1 MAEENQDGQEK
12 TEQPT
17 AKRLDDSKKKGQI
30 ARSKELNTMA
40 ITLIGG
46 IALVSM
52 SSHLGSGLWD
62 LMSSNFTI
70 PRQDMYDPTAM
81 VSRLARA
88 IEDGLFMLF
97 PFFLVVLVLAVASSV
112 ALGGATFSGESMTP
126 KLSKLN
132 PLKGL
137 KRLFSLKG
145 LVELLKAL
153 AKFLLVGSA
162 TGLVLWTSLDNFLGL
177 SQMELGKAVAEM
189 GSLIGG
195 SFVLIAS
202 TLILIAMIDVPFQLW
217 EHKRQLKMTRQEV
230 REEMKDTEGRPEVRG
245 RIRNLQREIAQR
257 RMMEDIPK
265 ADVIVT
271 NPTHYAI
278 ALRYDQDNM
287 LAPEVVAKGKG
298 LIAANIRRVG
308 MEHDVQLVESP
319 MLARAIYFSTEIGEA
334 IPAGL
339 YLAVA
344 KLLAYVFQ
352 LRIYRTDGGLE
363 PEMPTDLLIPEEYQV
378 PET

>member
-17 AKRLDDSKKKGQI
+17 AKRLNDAKKKGQI

-52 SSHLGSGLWD
+52 SNHLGTGLWD

-70 PRQDMYDPTAM
+70 PRQDMYDTTAM
-81 VSRLARA
+81 VNRLARA
-88 IEDGLFMLF
+88 VEDGLLMLL
-97 PFFLVVLVLAVASSV
+97 PFFLVVIVLAVASSV
-112 ALGGATFSGESMTP
+112 ALGGFAISGESMTP

-137 KRLFSLKG
+137 KRVFSLKG
-145 LVELLKAL
+145 LLELVKAL

-162 TGLVLWTSLDNFLGL
+162 TGFMLWTTLDSFLGL
-177 SQMELGKAVAEM
+177 SQMELGKAVVEM
-189 GSLIGG
+189 GSLIGW
-195 SFVLIAS
+195 SFVMISS
-202 TLILIAMIDVPFQLW
+202 TLILIAMVDVPFQLW

-278 ALRYDQDNM
+278 ALRYDQENM

-298 LIAANIRRVG
+298 VIAANIRRVG
-308 MEHDVQLVESP
+308 LEHEVQLIESP
-319 MLARAIYFSTEIGEA
+319 MLARAIYFSTEIGHA

-352 LRIYRTDGGLE
+352 LRIYRTDGGLR
-363 PEMPTDLLIPEEYQV
+363 PEMPGDLSIPQEYQV

>member
-1 MAEENQDGQEK
+1 MAEENKDGQEK

-17 AKRLDDSKKKGQI
+17 AKRLEDAKKKGQI
-30 ARSKELNTMA
+30 ARSKEFNTMA
-40 ITLIGG
+40 ITLVGG

-52 SSHLGSGLWD
+52 STHLGSGLWD
-62 LMSSNFTI
+62 IMSSNFTI
-70 PRQDMYDPTAM
+70 PRQDMYDPAAM
-81 VSRLARA
+81 VTRLARA
-88 IEDGLFMLF
+88 VEDGLFMLF
-97 PFFLVVLVLAVASSV
+97 PFFLVVLVLAVGSSV
-112 ALGGATFSGESMTP
+112 ALGGAAFSGESMTP

-132 PLKGL
+132 PLKGI
-137 KRLFSLKG
+137 KRVFSLKG
-145 LVELLKAL
+145 LLELLKAL

-162 TGLVLWTSLDNFLGL
+162 TGLVLWTSLDSFLGL
-177 SQMELGKAVAEM
+177 SQMELGKAVSEM

-217 EHKRQLKMTRQEV
+217 EHKRQLKMSRQEV
-230 REEMKDTEGRPEVRG
+230 REEMKDTEGRPEVKG

-257 RMMEDIPK
+257 RMMEEIPK

-278 ALRYDQDNM
+278 ALRYDQENM

-298 LIAANIRRVG
+298 VIAANIRRVG
-308 MEHDVQLVESP
+308 LEHEVQLVESP
-319 MLARAIYFSTEIGEA
+319 MLARAIYFNTEIGEA

-352 LRIYRTDGGLE
+352 LRIYRTDGGLR
-363 PEMPTDLLIPEEYQV
+363 PEMPTDLTIPDEYQV
-378 PET
+378 PEQ

>member
-17 AKRLDDSKKKGQI
+17 SKRLDDSKKKGQI

-70 PRQDMYDPTAM
+70 PRQDMYDPSAM

-132 PLKGL
+132 PQKGL
-137 KRLFSLKG
+137 KRVFSLKG

-162 TGLVLWTSLDNFLGL
+162 TGLVLWTSLDNFIGL
-177 SQMELGKAVAEM
+177 SQMELGKAVSEM

-257 RMMEDIPK
+257 RMMEEIPK

-278 ALRYDQDNM
+278 ALRYDQENM

-298 LIAANIRRVG
+298 VIAANIRRVAL
-308 MEHDVQLVESP
+308 EHEVQLVESP
-319 MLARAIYFSTEIGEA
+319 MLARAIYFSAEIGEA

-352 LRIYRTDGGLE
+352 LRIYRTDGGLK
-363 PEMPTDLLIPEEYQV
+363 PEMPTDLSIPEEYQV

>member
-17 AKRLDDSKKKGQI
+17 AKRLDDAKKKGQI

-40 ITLIGG
+40 ITLLGG

-62 LMSSNFTI
+62 LMTSNFTI
-70 PRQDMYDPTAM
+70 PRQDMYDPTALIT
-81 VSRLARA
+81 RLASSM
-88 IEDGLFMLF
+88 EDVLFMLM
-97 PFFLVVLVLAVASSV
+97 PFFLVVMILAVASSV
-112 ALGGATFSGESMTP
+112 ALGGVAISGESMTP

-137 KRLFSLKG
+137 KRVFSLKG
-145 LVELLKAL
+145 LLELLKAL

-162 TGLVLWTSLDNFLGL
+162 TGLMLWTTLDNILGL
-177 SQMELGKAVAEM
+177 SQMDLGKAVTEM
-189 GSLIGG
+189 GSLIGW
-195 SFVLIAS
+195 SFIMIAS

-257 RMMEDIPK
+257 RMMEEIPQ

-278 ALRYDQDNM
+278 ALRYDQENM
-287 LAPEVVAKGKG
+287 QAPEVVAKGKG
-298 LIAANIRRVG
+298 LVAANIRRVG
-308 MEHDVQLVESP
+308 MEHNVQLVESP

-344 KLLAYVFQ
+344 KILAYVFQ
-352 LRIYRTDGGLE
+352 LRIYRTDGGLK
-363 PEMPTDLLIPEEYQV
+363 PEMPADLSIPEEYQV

>member
-17 AKRLDDSKKKGQI
+17 AKRLDDAKKKGQI

-52 SSHLGSGLWD
+52 SNHLGSGLWD
-62 LMSSNFTI
+62 LMANNFTI
-70 PRQDMYDPTAM
+70 PRQDMYDPTVM
-81 VSRLARA
+81 ITRLARA

-97 PFFLVVLVLAVASSV
+97 PFFLVVVVLAVLSSV
-112 ALGGATFSGESMTP
+112 ALGGVAISGESMTP

-132 PLKGL
+132 PLKGM
-137 KRLFSLKG
+137 KRVFSLKG
-145 LVELLKAL
+145 LLELLKAL

-162 TGLVLWTSLDNFLGL
+162 TGLMLWTSMDSFLGL
-177 SQMELGKAVAEM
+177 SQMELGKAVSEM

-195 SFVLIAS
+195 AFILIAS
-202 TLILIAMIDVPFQLW
+202 TLIVIAMIDVPFQLW

-230 REEMKDTEGRPEVRG
+230 REEMKDTEGRPEVKG

-257 RMMEDIPK
+257 RMMEEIPK

-278 ALRYDQDNM
+278 ALRYDQENM
-287 LAPEVVAKGKG
+287 LAPEVVAKGSG
-298 LIAANIRRVG
+298 VVAANIRRVG
-308 MEHDVQLVESP
+308 LEHQVPMIESP
-319 MLARAIYFSTEIGEA
+319 MLARAIYFNTELGAA

-352 LRIYRTDGGLE
+352 LRIYRTDGGMK
-363 PEMPTDLLIPEEYQV
+363 PEIPTDLSIPDEYRVAEQ
-378 PET
+378 

>member
-1 MAEENQDGQEK
+1 MPEENKDGQEK

-17 AKRLDDSKKKGQI
+17 PKRLDDAKKKGQI

-46 IALVSM
+46 IAMVSM
-52 SSHLGSGLWD
+52 SNHFGSGLWD
-62 LMSSNFTI
+62 LMTNNFTI

-81 VSRLARA
+81 VTRLAQA
-88 IEDGLFMLF
+88 VEDGLFMLF
-97 PFFLVVLVLAVASSV
+97 PFFLVVVVLAVLSSV
-112 ALGGATFSGESMTP
+112 ALGGVAISGESMTP

-137 KRLFSLKG
+137 KRVFSLKG
-145 LVELLKAL
+145 LLELLKAL

-162 TGLVLWTSLDNFLGL
+162 TGLMLWTSLGNFLGL
-177 SQMELGKAVAEM
+177 SQMELGKAVSEM
-189 GSLIGG
+189 GSIIGG

-202 TLILIAMIDVPFQLW
+202 TLIVIAMIDVPFQLW

-230 REEMKDTEGRPEVRG
+230 REEMKDTEGRPEVKG

-257 RMMEDIPK
+257 RMMEEIPK

-278 ALRYDQDNM
+278 ALRYDQENM
-287 LAPEVVAKGKG
+287 LAPEVVAKGSG
-298 LIAANIRRVG
+298 EVAANIRRVG
-308 MEHDVQLVESP
+308 LEHQVSMVESP
-319 MLARAIYFSTEIGEA
+319 MLARAIYFNTELGEA

-352 LRIYRTDGGLE
+352 LRIYRTDGGLR
-363 PEMPTDLLIPEEYQV
+363 PEMPTDLSIPDEYQV
-378 PET
+378 AEQ